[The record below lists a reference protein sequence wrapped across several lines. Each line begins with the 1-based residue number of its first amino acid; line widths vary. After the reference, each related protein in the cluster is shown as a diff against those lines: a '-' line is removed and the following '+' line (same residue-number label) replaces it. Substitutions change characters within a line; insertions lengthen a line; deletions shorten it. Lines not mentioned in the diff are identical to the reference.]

1 MHFAMFTIFG
11 INLRFDNFCGVN
23 RERRVEAAGGEW
35 QRDRGG
41 PGRYVQERH
50 DNGPPPRERGQP
62 KHAVLH
68 VL

>member
-35 QRDRGG
+35 
-41 PGRYVQERH
+41 
-50 DNGPPPRERGQP
+50 
-62 KHAVLH
+62 
-68 VL
+68 